1 MDEVVGNIDTS
12 NSLRKSRTRDY
23 IADMDRVQSVWRS
36 CLVPYESADVM
47 TLSA

>member
-1 MDEVVGNIDTS
+1 MDEVVGDIDTS

-23 IADMDRVQSVWRS
+23 VAGMDRIKAVWRS